1 MAGGVVNGSGP
12 AMAQSGPAS
21 GTLSSRRSIG
31 DRMTKKKAGRTAAR
45 RTRREPARPVR
56 RAARVEEILI
66 AARHVLASEGYAE
79 FTLRRIAREVKIRLS
94 TLQHYFPSK
103 DDLFRAMVEATV
115 ADYDATYVRQATEW
129 GATPR
134 ARLAG
139 MINYLLGDLRN
150 PDTAGFFMEFWARA
164 LRDPVAADLMRRA
177 YRHHRDRVRI
187 AMAPL
192 NPSLPGRTA
201 EHRAIMVAA
210 LIEGMTLF
218 IGGDRP
224 GDAGLEGIEAE
235 IERWVIRMA
244 RER

>member
-1 MAGGVVNGSGP
+1 MIRS
-12 AMAQSGPAS
+12 
-21 GTLSSRRSIG
+21 TRRTPI
-31 DRMTKKKAGRTAAR
+31 RRAR
-45 RTRREPARPVR
+45 RPPAHRRR
-56 RAARVEEILI
+56 RAARVEEILT
-66 AARHVLASEGYAE
+66 AARHVLAAEGYAE
-79 FTLRRIAREVKIRLS
+79 FSLRRIAREVKIRLS

-115 ADYDATYVRQATEW
+115 ADYDAAYVRQAADW
-129 GATPR
+129 GDTPR
-134 ARLAG
+134 ARLGG
-139 MINYLLGDLRN
+139 MIHYLLNDLRN

-164 LRDPVAADLMRRA
+164 LRDPVAEELMRRA

-192 NPSLPGRTA
+192 NSSLPGRTA

-224 GDAGLEGIEAE
+224 GDPGLIGIETE

>member
-1 MAGGVVNGSGP
+1 
-12 AMAQSGPAS
+12 MAQRRKSSPAS
-21 GTLSSRRSIG
+21 GRRRLRSRP
-31 DRMTKKKAGRTAAR
+31 AGQ
-45 RTRREPARPVR
+45 RPR
-56 RAARVEEILI
+56 GAERVEKILK
-66 AARHVLASEGYAE
+66 AARHVLAADGYSE
-79 FTLRRIAREVKIRLS
+79 FSLRRIAREAGIRLS

-103 DDLFRAMVEATV
+103 DDLFRAVVETTV
-115 ADYDATYVRQATEW
+115 AEYDAAYAFHESAW
-129 GATPR
+129 GKTAR
-134 ARLAG
+134 ARLGG
-139 MINYLLGDLRN
+139 MIRYLLDDLRK
-150 PDTAGFFMEFWARA
+150 PDTAGFFTELWARA

-201 EHRAIMVAA
+201 EHRAIMAAA

-218 IGGDRP
+218 IGGNRP